1 MRSFDACIFLLSPKS
16 YLRGEASVAP
26 ARWLLAR
33 SAQTQSGLPLAS
45 AGRKPAS
52 FPSAGDG
59 SRRWRS
65 RGPNEPELSNA
76 GAASAAEVC
85 EVCRRSDVR
94 PPSVALSRFLSA
106 SRLFFFFS
114 ALKMATRESRE
125 GPRGELP
132 GAAVPSATSWVA
144 VNHGS
149 VPSHTHFWSCAP
161 EAAVVTGPRA
171 PLRMTGSAPG
181 PTPGRWCVW
190 PQALA
195 PTTRTRRSGPVA
207 TATCVSASKC
217 PSPRSAS
224 HWAEATQPGVTSS
237 PPDSVQRPYS

>member
-45 AGRKPAS
+45 TGRKPAS

-59 SRRWRS
+59 SRRWCS
-65 RGPNEPELSNA
+65 RGPDEPELSNA
-76 GAASAAEVC
+76 GAASAARFV
-85 EVCRRSDVR
+85 RSAGEATSDLLLWLYQD
-94 PPSVALSRFLSA
+94 S
-106 SRLFFFFS
+106 SRLPAFFFFPP

-125 GPRGELP
+125 GPWGELP

-171 PLRMTGSAPG
+171 LPPAAGVCGRRPWHPRHRHVARAPWPPPRASLHPSAPLLG
-181 PTPGRWCVW
+181 V
-190 PQALA
+190 
-195 PTTRTRRSGPVA
+195 PVIGLR
-207 TATCVSASKC
+207 
-217 PSPRSAS
+217 PRNPA
-224 HWAEATQPGVTSS
+224 
-237 PPDSVQRPYS
+237 